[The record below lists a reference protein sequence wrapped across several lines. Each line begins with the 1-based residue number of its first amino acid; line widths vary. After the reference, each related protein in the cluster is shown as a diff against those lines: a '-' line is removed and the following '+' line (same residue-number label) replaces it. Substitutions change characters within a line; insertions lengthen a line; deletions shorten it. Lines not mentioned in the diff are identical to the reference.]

1 MTKIGASRILMV
13 EYQRK
18 IAIGHVFTDLSVS
31 AGGVNFLGVVRV
43 IGSLIIVGLELR
55 QSQRI
60 ALAEMEQRRSLLTA
74 K

>member
-1 MTKIGASRILMV
+1 MSSKIPAAMLL
-13 EYQRK
+13 
-18 IAIGHVFTDLSVS
+18 T
-31 AGGVNFLGVVRV
+31 GGVNFLGVVRV

-60 ALAEMEQRRSLLTA
+60 ASADMEPRRSLLTA